1 MCTARTGTTTEDPPE
16 ALCAF
21 PPSLALLGN
30 AGRAAL
36 LRLVQR
42 QWGALSTVREQPHHL
57 NVRDLREFA
66 VMLPHRLE
74 IGRNLQAHHLVG

>member
-1 MCTARTGTTTEDPPE
+1 M
-16 ALCAF
+16 
-21 PPSLALLGN
+21 
-30 AGRAAL
+30 